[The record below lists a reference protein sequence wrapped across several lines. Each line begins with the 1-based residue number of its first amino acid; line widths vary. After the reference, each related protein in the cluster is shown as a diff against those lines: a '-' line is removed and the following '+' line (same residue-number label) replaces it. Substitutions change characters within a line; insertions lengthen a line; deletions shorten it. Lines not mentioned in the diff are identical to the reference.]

1 MNWSPASEAAALC
14 GGCGAWVP
22 ELSLSRPLPEESK
35 GLSCA
40 SWATLLDVG
49 IPGSLERNI
58 LPTPCSVLA
67 FPRPSCI

>member
-1 MNWSPASEAAALC
+1 MNWSPASEATALC
-14 GGCGAWVP
+14 SAWVP

-35 GLSCA
+35 DLSCA

-49 IPGSLERNI
+49 IPGSLERSI